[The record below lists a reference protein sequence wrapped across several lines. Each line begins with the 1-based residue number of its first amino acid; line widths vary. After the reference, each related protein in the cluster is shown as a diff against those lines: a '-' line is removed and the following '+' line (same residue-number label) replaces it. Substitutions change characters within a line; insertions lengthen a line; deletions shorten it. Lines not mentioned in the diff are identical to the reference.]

1 MKLIATFLAL
11 ALSLSCLACANTS
24 APTNKPAPAGAT
36 STPVKSD
43 EFAAARITYQKNC
56 ESCHGPT
63 AEGGVKKI
71 EGKDVKI
78 PSLKSEHAIKRSD
91 DRITET
97 ITLGD
102 EEMPAFKGKLTPAE
116 IADLVKLI
124 RKDFQKR

>member
-1 MKLIATFLAL
+1 MKLIATFLSCL
-11 ALSLSCLACANTS
+11 ALSLVCFACAHTS
-24 APTNKPAPAGAT
+24 STNNPGPVGAT
-36 STPVKSD
+36 STPGKSD
-43 EFAAARITYQKNC
+43 EFAAARVTYQKNC

-63 AEGGVKKI
+63 AEGGVVKI

-78 PSLKSEHAIKRSD
+78 PSLKAEHAIKRRD

-116 IADLVKLI
+116 IAELLKLI
-124 RKDFQKR
+124 RKDFQKQ